1 MNSPTGDRYRG
12 HTGDGQMTG
21 RLTADLDDTTG
32 HNADNSNTGTDDTN
46 GTDRDDTHRN
56 DGTDGTD
63 DTDDIDTDGDTDDE
77 VVRPAVYG
85 DAAYGSGDQL
95 AELDKRGIDAKVK
108 CQPPSSRNGKFS
120 KDDFT
125 VDLDADTVSCPAG
138 ATVPIVR
145 ASDGSGVA
153 HFGGHCASCP
163 LRSRCTDAA
172 GGRNVTIHR
181 HEALLAR
188 QRERGRDAD
197 WLADYRATRPKVERK
212 LAHLIRRG
220 RRARRRGLERVDAD
234 WTLLA
239 GAVNLARLAT
249 LRLHH
254 TPGGWKIAPA

>member
-95 AELDKRGIDAKVK
+95 AELDGRGIDAKVK

-120 KDDFT
+120 KDDFA

-172 GGRNVTIHR
+172 RGRNVTIHR

-188 QRERGRDAD
+188 QRQ
-197 WLADYRATRPKVERK
+197 
-212 LAHLIRRG
+212 
-220 RRARRRGLERVDAD
+220 
-234 WTLLA
+234 
-239 GAVNLARLAT
+239 
-249 LRLHH
+249 
-254 TPGGWKIAPA
+254 